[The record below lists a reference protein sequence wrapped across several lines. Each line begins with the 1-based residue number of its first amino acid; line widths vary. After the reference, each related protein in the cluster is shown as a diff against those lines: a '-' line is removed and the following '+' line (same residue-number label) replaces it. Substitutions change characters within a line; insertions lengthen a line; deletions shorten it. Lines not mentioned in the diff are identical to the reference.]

1 MIEMT
6 VGSRFWY
13 DRKLCEVAETE
24 IDFRCEKCVF
34 DADRYTCENTECRAA
49 KRHDGKSVCYKE
61 VTEAEEQNNG

>member
-13 DRKLCEVAETE
+13 DRKLCEVVETE
-24 IDFRCEKCVF
+24 SNFMCDRCVF

-49 KRHDGKSVCYKE
+49 KRHDDKSVVFRK
-61 VTEAEEQNNG
+61 VEEDK

>member
-13 DRKLCEVAETE
+13 DRKLCEVVETE
-24 IDFRCEKCVF
+24 GNFVCDRCVF

-49 KRHDGKSVCYKE
+49 KRHDGKNVYFRKVKE
-61 VTEAEEQNNG
+61 

>member
-13 DRKLCEVAETE
+13 DRRLCEVAETE
-24 IDFRCEKCVF
+24 IDFRCEKRVF

>member
-13 DRKLCEVAETE
+13 DRRLCEVAETE

-61 VTEAEEQNNG
+61 VTEAGGQNNG